1 MLYNNVNIV
10 LENVPHDLLSFS
22 DDNNEEEK
30 KNPAFLEENGNLLDS
45 QRFNSQE
52 TMFIPHILT
61 SEEIS
66 IAPDEVKNIFNDN
79 HNI

>member
-1 MLYNNVNIV
+1 MCHMIYYHFQMIIMR
-10 LENVPHDLLSFS
+10 
-22 DDNNEEEK
+22 K
-30 KNPAFLEENGNLLDS
+30 KIKPWILEENGNLLDS